1 MFLMNFLELK
11 KIEKLYFGYEDIA
24 RALSITPQSARVTAN
39 RYVKNGLLI
48 RAKRNIYL
56 LKDRWFNLTREQKFI
71 LANIIQTP
79 SYISLM
85 SALEYYEITTQIQQ
99 DFIESIA
106 LKRTK
111 EVALDQTFFNYTKIN
126 PVLYSGFFRIRGFFI
141 APPEKAFLDAIYLK
155 SFGRYQLDISSI
167 DFSKLKRKKVEEM
180 AAMYPE
186 KTNSYLRKNGYFS
199 TA

>member
-1 MFLMNFLELK
+1 MNFLELK

-24 RALSITPQSARVTAN
+24 RVLSITPHSARVTAN
-39 RYVKNGLLI
+39 RYVKKGLLI

-56 LKDRWFNLTREQKFI
+56 LKDRWLDLTREQKFI

-99 DFIESIA
+99 DFVESIA

-111 EVALDQTFFNYTKIN
+111 EVELDQTFFNYIKIN
-126 PVLYSGFFRIRGFFI
+126 PVLYSGFFRIRDFFI

-167 DFSKLKRKKVEEM
+167 DFSKMNRIKFEEM
-180 AAMYPE
+180 AASYPE
-186 KTNSYLRKNGYFS
+186 KTKSYLRKNEYFS
-199 TA
+199 AT

>member
-1 MFLMNFLELK
+1 MSFLELK

-39 RYVKNGLLI
+39 RYVKKGLLI

-56 LKDRWFNLTREQKFI
+56 LKDIWLELTREQKFI

-111 EVALDQTFFNYTKIN
+111 EVELDQTFFNYIKIN

-141 APPEKAFLDAIYLK
+141 APPEKAFVDAIYLK

-167 DFSKLKRKKVEEM
+167 DFSKLKQNKIEEM
-180 AAMYPE
+180 AAMYPD
-186 KTNSYLRKNGYFS
+186 KTKAYLRKNEYFS
-199 TA
+199 AA

>member
-1 MFLMNFLELK
+1 MNFLELK

-24 RALSITPQSARVTAN
+24 RVLSITPHSARVTAN
-39 RYVKNGLLI
+39 RYVKRGLLI

-56 LKDRWFNLTREQKFI
+56 LKDRWFDLTREQKFI

-111 EVALDQTFFNYTKIN
+111 EVELDQTFFNYIKIN
-126 PVLYSGFFRIRGFFI
+126 PVLYSGFFRIRDFFI
-141 APPEKAFLDAIYLK
+141 ALPEKAFLDAIYLK

-167 DFSKLKRKKVEEM
+167 DFSKMNRIKFEEM
-180 AAMYPE
+180 AASYPE
-186 KTNSYLRKNGYFS
+186 KTKSYLRKNEYFS
-199 TA
+199 AT

>member
-1 MFLMNFLELK
+1 MSFLELK

-39 RYVKNGLLI
+39 RYVKKGLLI

-56 LKDRWFNLTREQKFI
+56 LKDIWLELTREQKFI

-111 EVALDQTFFNYTKIN
+111 EVELDQTFFNYIKIN

-141 APPEKAFLDAIYLK
+141 APPEKAFVDAIYLK

-167 DFSKLKRKKVEEM
+167 DFSKLKQNKIEEM

-186 KTNSYLRKNGYFS
+186 KTKSYLRQNEYFS
-199 TA
+199 AA

>member
-1 MFLMNFLELK
+1 MNFLELK

-24 RALSITPQSARVTAN
+24 RVLSITPQSARVTAN
-39 RYVKNGLLI
+39 RYVKKGFLI

-56 LKDRWFNLTREQKFI
+56 LKDRWLDLTREQKFI

-111 EVALDQTFFNYTKIN
+111 EVELDHTFFNYIKIN

-141 APPEKAFLDAIYLK
+141 ATPEKAFLDAIYLK

-186 KTNSYLRKNGYFS
+186 KTKSYLRKNEYFS
-199 TA
+199 AA

>member
-1 MFLMNFLELK
+1 MMNFLELK

-39 RYVKNGLLI
+39 RYVKKGFLI

-56 LKDRWFNLTREQKFI
+56 LKDRWLDLTREQKFI

-106 LKRTK
+106 HKRTK
-111 EVALDQTFFNYTKIN
+111 EVELDHTFFNYIKIN
-126 PVLYSGFFRIRGFFI
+126 PVLYSGFFRLRGFFI

-180 AAMYPE
+180 VAMYPE
-186 KTNSYLRKNGYFS
+186 KTKSYLRKNEYFS
-199 TA
+199 AA

>member
-1 MFLMNFLELK
+1 MNFLKLK

-24 RALSITPQSARVTAN
+24 RVLSITPQSARVTAN
-39 RYVKNGLLI
+39 RYVKKGFLI

-56 LKDRWFNLTREQKFI
+56 LKDRWLDLTREQKFI

-111 EVALDQTFFNYTKIN
+111 EVELDHTFFNYIKIN
-126 PVLYSGFFRIRGFFI
+126 PVLYSGFFRLRGFFI

-186 KTNSYLRKNGYFS
+186 KTKLYLRQNDYFS
-199 TA
+199 AA

>member
-1 MFLMNFLELK
+1 MRFLELK
-11 KIEKLYFGYEDIA
+11 KIEKLYFGYKDIA

-39 RYVKNGLLI
+39 RYVKKGFLI

-56 LKDRWFNLTREQKFI
+56 LKDRWLDLTREQKFI

-85 SALEYYEITTQIQQ
+85 SALAYYEVTTQIQQ

-106 LKRTK
+106 LTRTK
-111 EVALDQTFFNYTKIN
+111 EVELDHTFFNYIKLN
-126 PVLYSGFFRIRGFFI
+126 PVLYSGFTRMQGFFI
-141 APPEKAFLDAIYLK
+141 AEPEKAFLDAIYLK

-167 DFSKLKRKKVEEM
+167 DFSKLKRKKVEEI
-180 AAMYPE
+180 AEIYPE
-186 KTNSYLRKNGYFS
+186 KTKSYLRKNEYFS
-199 TA
+199 AA

>member
-1 MFLMNFLELK
+1 MNFLKLK

-39 RYVKNGLLI
+39 RYVKKGFLI

-56 LKDRWFNLTREQKFI
+56 LKDRWFDLTREQKFI

-99 DFIESIA
+99 DYIESIA
-106 LKRTK
+106 LMRTK
-111 EVALDQTFFNYTKIN
+111 DVELDQAFFNYIKIS
-126 PVLYSGFFRIRGFFI
+126 PVLYSGFFKMRGFFI
-141 APPEKAFLDAIYLK
+141 APPEKAFLDAIYLQ

-167 DFSKLKRKKVEEM
+167 DFSKLKRKNVEEM

-186 KTNSYLRKNGYFS
+186 KTKSYLRKNEYFS
-199 TA
+199 ET

>member
-24 RALSITPQSARVTAN
+24 RILSITTQSARVTAN

-56 LKDRWFNLTREQKFI
+56 LKDRWFDLTREQKFI

-111 EVALDQTFFNYTKIN
+111 EVALDQTFFNYIKIN
-126 PVLYSGFFRIRGFFI
+126 PVLYSGFFRMRGFFI

-186 KTNSYLRKNGYFS
+186 KNNSYLRKNGYFS

>member
-1 MFLMNFLELK
+1 MSFLELK

-24 RALSITPQSARVTAN
+24 RVLSITLQSARVTAN
-39 RYVKNGLLI
+39 RYVKKGLLI

-56 LKDRWFNLTREQKFI
+56 LNDRWLDLTREQKFI
-71 LANIIQTP
+71 IANIIQTP

-111 EVALDQTFFNYTKIN
+111 EVVLDHTFFNYIKI
-126 PVLYSGFFRIRGFFI
+126 VFLYTG
-141 APPEKAFLDAIYLK
+141 
-155 SFGRYQLDISSI
+155 
-167 DFSKLKRKKVEEM
+167 
-180 AAMYPE
+180 
-186 KTNSYLRKNGYFS
+186 
-199 TA
+199 